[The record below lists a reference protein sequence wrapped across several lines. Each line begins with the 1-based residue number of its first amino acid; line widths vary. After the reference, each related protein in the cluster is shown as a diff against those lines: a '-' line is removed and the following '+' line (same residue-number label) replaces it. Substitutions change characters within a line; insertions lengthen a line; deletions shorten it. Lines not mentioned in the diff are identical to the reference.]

1 MKSKRTIELDQLRQM
16 NVDELRDVFFNEVQV
31 SRNQLEKS
39 AFRQAPMFEK
49 WYTLTEEAAAMVRDW
64 DDRLSRTT
72 ARADLKIRSMPSN
85 VLFKKHGLEDLKE
98 GAIKSLIQLDSEVKM
113 VKKKIRS
120 LKRKHLVLKGFIIS
134 LGHRKSMIRD
144 LENLYCAKYW
154 NRDMGA

>member
-1 MKSKRTIELDQLRQM
+1 MNNNRTVQLNQLRGLG
-16 NVDELRDVFFNEVQV
+16 VDELREIFYQEVQV

-64 DDRLSRTT
+64 EDRLSRTL
-72 ARADLKIRSMPSN
+72 ARADLKIRSMPHN

-98 GAIKSLIQLDSEVKM
+98 GAIKSLIQLDPEVKQ

-120 LKRKHLVLKGFIIS
+120 LKRKHFVLKGFIIS

-154 NRDMGA
+154 NKDMGA